1 MSRKL
6 SSDQVVEIRSRYA
19 RGGVRQIDLAREF
32 GIARETTRRMIRG
45 ETRKDADGPITRRGR
60 EHGRKLTF
68 DQVAEIRDQVAKN
81 RKTLFELSAE
91 FGMSTSTLS
100 NIVRWK
106 TYRKK

>member
-6 SSDQVVEIRSRYA
+6 SNDQVVEIRSRYA

-32 GIARETTRRMIRG
+32 GIARENVRRLIRG
-45 ETRKDADGPITRRGR
+45 ESYQDVGGRRSRPGR

-68 DQVAEIRDQVAKN
+68 DQVSEIRDQVAKN

-91 FGMSTSTLS
+91 FEMSTSTLS